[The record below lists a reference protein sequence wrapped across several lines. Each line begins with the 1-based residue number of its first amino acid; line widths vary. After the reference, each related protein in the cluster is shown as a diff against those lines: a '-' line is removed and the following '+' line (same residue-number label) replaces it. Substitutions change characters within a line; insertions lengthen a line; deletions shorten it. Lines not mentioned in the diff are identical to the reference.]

1 MLSESILKQESE
13 ILNYVKNLWVP
24 IKKINDKNLLL
35 QSFVHKSFSADNKN
49 MISHNERLE
58 FVWDGILWA
67 VINKLLFLEHSDMAE
82 SELTLYKIWLVRE
95 EILAEVARDIWLDKM
110 LFLSKWEEK
119 MHWRQK
125 DVILADWLEAIIWFF
140 YIDLWIEV
148 VENFIKKYIYSKFEQ
163 ISKIPI
169 RSYKTMI
176 QELVQKKFKI
186 TPQYIDVENKKDDK
200 WNVLEYKSELIIQ
213 NKKEAEWFGINK
225 KKAQED
231 SARNYY
237 EKLEKKKP

>member
-1 MLSESILKQESE
+1 
-13 ILNYVKNLWVP
+13 
-24 IKKINDKNLLL
+24 
-35 QSFVHKSFSADNKN
+35 
-49 MISHNERLE
+49 
-58 FVWDGILWA
+58 
-67 VINKLLFLEHSDMAE
+67 
-82 SELTLYKIWLVRE
+82 
-95 EILAEVARDIWLDKM
+95 
-110 LFLSKWEEK
+110 
-119 MHWRQK
+119 
-125 DVILADWLEAIIWFF
+125 
-140 YIDLWIEV
+140 
-148 VENFIKKYIYSKFEQ
+148 
-163 ISKIPI
+163 
-169 RSYKTMI
+169 MI

>member
-13 ILNYVKNLWVP
+13 ILNYVKNLGVP

-58 FVWDGILWA
+58 FVGDGILGA

-82 SELTLYKIWLVRE
+82 SELTLYKIVLVRE
-95 EILAEVARDIWLDKM
+95 EILAEVARDIGLDKM
-110 LFLSKWEEK
+110 LFLSKGEEK
-119 MHWRQK
+119 MHGRQK
-125 DVILADWLEAIIWFF
+125 DVILADGLEAIIGFF
-140 YIDLWIEV
+140 YIDLGIEV

-200 WNVLEYKSELIIQ
+200 GNVLEYKSELIIQ
-213 NKKEAEWFGINK
+213 NKKEAEGFGINK